1 MKRIL
6 TAIIFLLSF
15 SQANAQWFNLTSPT
29 TTYLYSTWF
38 ANYDTG
44 YAVGG
49 NINSSIFLKTTD
61 GGSNWGLITNIQ
73 TQWLYDVV
81 FLNDTT
87 GLACGYD
94 GAMYKTTDAGVSWVA
109 KPSQTTAWLYSIAKK
124 PDGTVYATGQDGALI
139 KSVNSGDNWTNV
151 NSNSG
156 QTMLDLQFYDN
167 NYGVAA
173 GYNGEMIYTTDGGN
187 NWAIKLMGTSHS
199 ITGVWMLSPDTIFTC
214 ALAGNIY
221 KTTNA
226 GNSFTFVNN
235 SPNDLNAIFFTD
247 DNNGYV
253 VGNQKIYQ
261 TTNGGGN
268 WYEMTPL
275 PTANGLKDIFV
286 SPDNRVMYAVG
297 NNGSIIKNINTIG
310 IEETQIE
317 ELNIYPNPTSGI
329 INVPVK
335 VNSKINF
342 FDAKGNL
349 VKSFDFINEE
359 VTKLNIADLAE
370 GTYIVQYIQNKNT
383 SYGRIILKK

>member
-6 TAIIFLLSF
+6 TAIIFFVSF
-15 SQANAQWFNLTSPT
+15 APANAQWFNLTSPT

-49 NINSSIFLKTTD
+49 NINSSVFLKTTN
-61 GGSNWGLITNIQ
+61 GGSSWDLTTNTQ

-81 FLNDTT
+81 FLNDTV

-94 GAMYKTTDAGVSWVA
+94 GAMYKTVDAGLNWVA
-109 KPSQTTAWLYSIAKK
+109 KPSQTTAWLYAIAKK

-139 KSVNSGDNWTNV
+139 RSVNSGDNWTNV

-167 NYGVAA
+167 NYGTAV

-187 NWAIKLMGTSHS
+187 NWAIKLMGTPHS

-214 ALAGNIY
+214 AVAGNIY

-226 GNSFTFVNN
+226 GTNFTFINN
-235 SPNDLNAIFFTD
+235 SSNDLNAIFFTD

-253 VGNQKIYQ
+253 AGNQKIYQ

-275 PTANGLKDIFV
+275 PTSNGMKDIFV

-310 IEETQIE
+310 IEENEWE
-317 ELNIYPNPTSGI
+317 ELVIYPNPTTGLIHIPMKANST
-329 INVPVK
+329 INILDV
-335 VNSKINF
+335 
-342 FDAKGNL
+342 KGNV
-349 VKSFDFINEE
+349 VKSCEFTKEE
-359 VTKLNIADLAE
+359 VVELDLSNLAD
-370 GTYIVQYIQNKNT
+370 GTYFVQTIQSKRS
-383 SYGRIILKK
+383 SYGRVVLKK